1 MIVISTT
8 PFSMKLRF
16 HFLDQ
21 MHFNA
26 FNPNSII
33 KSLNLD
39 ILSGNN
45 LQGMHD
51 VTSSYPL
58 ANITK
63 EKGAF

>member
-1 MIVISTT
+1 
-8 PFSMKLRF
+8 
-16 HFLDQ
+16 LDQ

-26 FNPNSII
+26 FNSNSII
-33 KSLNLD
+33 TSLNVD

-58 ANITK
+58 ANVTK
-63 EKGAF
+63 EKGAL